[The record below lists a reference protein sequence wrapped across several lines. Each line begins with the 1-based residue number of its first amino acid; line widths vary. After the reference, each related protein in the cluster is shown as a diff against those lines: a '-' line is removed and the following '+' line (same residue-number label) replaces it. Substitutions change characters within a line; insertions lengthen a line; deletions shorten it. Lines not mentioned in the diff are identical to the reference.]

1 MFFALLLFA
10 LVMVAGT
17 LHRTGLVGV
26 FALSALSVLW
36 LLGNKGVEH
45 ETLLTVSPGH
55 GITPLDAAGIAG
67 LLLVLVQIVR
77 SVLVRGGDDQRA
89 PEQPAAERPDENVDG
104 KP

>member
-10 LVMVAGT
+10 LVVVAGT
-17 LHRTGLVGV
+17 LHRTGLVGI

-45 ETLLTVSPGH
+45 ESLLTLSTGH
-55 GITPLDAAGIAG
+55 GVTPLDAAGIAG

-89 PEQPAAERPDENVDG
+89 PEQPAPGQPDESVDE